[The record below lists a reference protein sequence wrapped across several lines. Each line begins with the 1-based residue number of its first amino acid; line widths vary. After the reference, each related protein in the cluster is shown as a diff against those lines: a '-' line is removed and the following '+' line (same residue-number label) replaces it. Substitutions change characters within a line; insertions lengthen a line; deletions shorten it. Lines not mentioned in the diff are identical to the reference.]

1 MDRGVRLH
9 VERYVNSPL
18 GPRSTPTKSSK
29 VSFFSPETR
38 YRY

>member
-9 VERYVNSPL
+9 VERYVKSPL
-18 GPRSTPTKSSK
+18 GPCFTSTKSSK
-29 VSFFSPETR
+29 VPFFRETR